1 MRYKPH
7 AVYLMHNEWSAANY
21 KIGMS
26 KNPDRRRN
34 EVEEGYANV
43 LPKIITVCWFAT
55 EAQARKA
62 ENIWHRRFSKKLT
75 DDQGGKEWFSL
86 TDADIAEFQQWS
98 SNSKSRVQL
107 IDWLFKDGASSKDVY
122 HYVGNLFNA
131 IPRKHARR
139 TVEVWRNEDYLEPRF
154 RIYQI
159 VTKRNSAPL
168 RLIRK
173 STIAFSENNS
183 PVKQYC

>member
-21 KIGMS
+21 KVGMS
-26 KNPDRRRN
+26 NNPDRRRN
-34 EVEEGYANV
+34 EIEEGYANV

-98 SNSKSRVQL
+98 SNSKSRIELV
-107 IDWLFKDGASSKDVY
+107 DFLFKDGANSREVY
-122 HYVGNLFNA
+122 EYVGKLFNA
-131 IPRKHARR
+131 IPRKFKRK
-139 TVEVWRNEDYLEPRF
+139 TVEVWVNEDYVERPITLT
-154 RIYQI
+154 QV
-159 VTKRNSAPL
+159 VTKNNCF
-168 RLIRK
+168 RLQLFK
-173 STIAFSENNS
+173 AHEHELVTT
-183 PVKQYC
+183 